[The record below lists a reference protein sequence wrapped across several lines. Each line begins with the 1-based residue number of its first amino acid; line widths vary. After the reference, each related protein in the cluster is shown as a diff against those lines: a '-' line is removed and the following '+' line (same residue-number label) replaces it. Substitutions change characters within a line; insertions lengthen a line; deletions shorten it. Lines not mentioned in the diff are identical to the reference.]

1 MRGTI
6 RPVEEERIA
15 DRLTVAIRVD
25 AGQGRED
32 VGPGVRNHRRVV
44 IVQDGPVADQE
55 VVEIGHLLDVRGDI
69 RVVTAEVDVVELQ
82 LDNVL
87 DRASS

>member
-15 DRLTVAIRVD
+15 HGLTVAIRVD
-25 AGQGRED
+25 AGQRRED
-32 VGPGVRNHRRVV
+32 VGPGVRNDRRVV
-44 IVQDGPVADQE
+44 VVEDGSVAHQE
-55 VVEIGHLLDVRGDI
+55 VVEVGHLLDVRWHV
-69 RVVTAEVDVVELQ
+69 RVVTPKVDVVELQ